1 MWNRSQLSTEHGF
14 TLVELLVGLALMG
27 LLSIVLFG
35 GIRFGMRAL
44 DAGNERMERAARIQV
59 VQDLLRRQLGQAA
72 QLPSAAQKLASFRG
86 RSDSVTFIAS
96 FARQD
101 SGARRIFTL
110 ELAGGEQAADLRL
123 SWQALRPTG
132 VEGSNGTAVLLQD
145 VTGAA
150 FAYYGRRNP
159 DDPAR
164 WWTEWNAFDKLPSLI
179 RLRVTFLESEHLRW
193 PDLIVPLRLA
203 PG

>member
-1 MWNRSQLSTEHGF
+1 MWDRSPSSPEHGF

-27 LLSIVLFG
+27 LVSIVLFG

-72 QLPSAAQKLASFRG
+72 QLPSPARKLASFSG
-86 RSDSVTFIAS
+86 QSDSATFIAS
-96 FARQD
+96 FPRQD
-101 SGARRIFTL
+101 SGTRSIFTL
-110 ELAGGEQAADLRL
+110 ELAGGAQTPDLRL

-132 VEGSNGTAVLLQD
+132 TEGSSGTAVLLQG
-145 VTGAA
+145 VARA
-150 FAYYGRRNP
+150 EFAYYGRRNP

-164 WWTEWNAFDKLPSLI
+164 WWTEWEAFDKLPSLI
-179 RLRVTFLESEHLRW
+179 RLRITFLESEHLHW

>member
-1 MWNRSQLSTEHGF
+1 MWNRSQLSSEHGF

-27 LLSIVLFG
+27 LMSVVLFG

-72 QLPSAAQKLASFRG
+72 QPPSAAQKLASFRG
-86 RSDSVTFIAS
+86 QSDGVTFIAS
-96 FARQD
+96 FARQN

-110 ELAGGEQAADLRL
+110 ELAGEQADDLRL
-123 SWQALRPTG
+123 SWQALRPAG
-132 VEGSNGTAVLLQD
+132 IEGSNGTAVLLQD
-145 VTGAA
+145 VTGAE
-150 FAYYGRRNP
+150 FSYYGRRNP

-164 WWTEWNAFDKLPSLI
+164 WWTEWNAVDMLPSLI